1 MKYEMPKI
9 EICYFDNIYTGD
21 IVDTLTVSKTT
32 NAAITGN
39 QYIDNGTNAVAARTA
54 RVQTIIKLNR
64 PQN

>member
-9 EICYFDNIYTGD
+9 EISYFDNIYTD
-21 IVDTLTVSKTT
+21 EIDNLTGSGIPT

-39 QYIDNGTNAVAARTA
+39 QYIDKGTQAVAARTA

-64 PQN
+64 PQ

>member
-9 EICYFDNIYTGD
+9 EICYFDNIYTGE
-21 IVDTLTVSKTT
+21 IEPLTVSKTT

-64 PQN
+64 PQ

>member
-9 EICYFDNIYTGD
+9 EISYFDSIYSEDGTTTGS
-21 IVDTLTVSKTT
+21 IVVT

-39 QYIDNGTNAVAARTA
+39 QYIEKGTNAVAARTA

-64 PQN
+64 PQ

>member
-9 EICYFDNIYTGD
+9 EICYFDNIYTGG
-21 IVDTLTVSKTT
+21 IDTLTGSNIT

>member
-9 EICYFDNIYTGD
+9 DICYFDNIYTGD
-21 IVDTLTVSKTT
+21 VVDPLTGSNIT

-39 QYIDNGTNAVAARTA
+39 QYIENGANVAAARTA

-64 PQN
+64 PQ

>member
-9 EICYFDNIYTGD
+9 EISYFDSIYTSENGTTTGS
-21 IVDTLTVSKTT
+21 IVVT

-39 QYIDNGTNAVAARTA
+39 QYIENGTNAVAARTA

-64 PQN
+64 PTP

>member
-9 EICYFDNIYTGD
+9 DICYFDNIYTSD
-21 IVDTLTVSKTT
+21 VVDPLTVSNIT

-39 QYIDNGTNAVAARTA
+39 QYIDNGTQAVAARTA

-64 PQN
+64 N